1 METFVTLTM
10 NGLADGAILAM
21 AALGFVVV
29 YKATGI
35 INFAQGE
42 FLLIGAY
49 LIHQFQTV
57 WGWPWSVAIVVAVII
72 AALMGMVIERLV
84 LRPLV
89 GESPIAVIMVTIG
102 LSLALLAIT
111 LWVWGASPFP
121 PPDFISK
128 DTVELLGANV
138 PVNRFVAVAVAV
150 AVFTGFS
157 LFFRKSKQGLAMRAV
172 ADDQQAAMAQGI
184 NVNRV
189 FAFSW
194 ALAAASAVLGG
205 MILSQVNNSVQ
216 LELATTGI
224 IVFPVVILGGLES
237 IAGTAVG
244 GALIGLFN
252 AYTGGYLN
260 GRIEGFDGL
269 QEVVPFVV
277 LVLILLIKPHGLF
290 GQARIERV

>member
-1 METFVTLTM
+1 MQTFVTLTM
-10 NGLADGAILAM
+10 NGLADGAILAI

-49 LIHQFQTV
+49 LIHQFCTV
-57 WGWPWSVAIVVAVII
+57 WGWPWSVAIVVAVIV
-72 AALMGMVIERLV
+72 AAVMGMVIERLI

-89 GESPIAVIMVTIG
+89 GENAIAVVMVTIG

-128 DTVELLGANV
+128 ESVELLGAKV
-138 PVNRFVAVAVAV
+138 PINRFVAIGVAV

-157 LFFRKSKQGLAMRAV
+157 FFFRKTKQGLAMRAV

-184 NVNRV
+184 NVHRV

-205 MILSQVNNSVQ
+205 MILSQVNNAVQ
-216 LELATTGI
+216 LELSVTGI
-224 IVFPVVILGGLES
+224 VVFPVVILGGLES

-244 GALIGLFN
+244 GVLIGLFN

>member
-10 NGLADGAILAM
+10 NGLANGAILAI

-49 LIHQFQTV
+49 LIHQFRTV
-57 WGWPWSVAIVVAVII
+57 WGWHWSVAIVAAVIV
-72 AALMGMVIERLV
+72 AAVMGVVIERLI
-84 LRPLV
+84 LRPLI
-89 GESPIAVIMVTIG
+89 GESAIAVVMVTIG

-111 LWVWGASPFP
+111 LWVWGSSPFP

-128 DTVELLGANV
+128 DAVELLGAKV
-138 PVNRFVAVAVAV
+138 PINRFVAIGVAVV
-150 AVFTGFS
+150 VFTGFS
-157 LFFRKSKQGLAMRAV
+157 LFFRRSKQGLAMRAV
-172 ADDQQAAMAQGI
+172 ADDQQAAMVQGI
-184 NVNRV
+184 NVHRV

-205 MILSQVNNSVQ
+205 MILSQVNNAVQ

-224 IVFPVVILGGLES
+224 AVFPVVILGGLES

-244 GALIGLFN
+244 GVLIGLFN

-290 GQARIERV
+290 GQAQIERV

>member
-1 METFVTLTM
+1 METFVSLTM
-10 NGLADGAILAM
+10 NGLANGAILAI

-49 LIHQFQTV
+49 LIHQFRTG
-57 WGWPWSVAIVVAVII
+57 WGWHWSVAIVAAVIV
-72 AALMGMVIERLV
+72 AAMMGVVIERLI

-89 GESPIAVIMVTIG
+89 GESAIAVVMVTIG

-111 LWVWGASPFP
+111 LWVWGSSPFP

-138 PVNRFVAVAVAV
+138 PINRFVAIGVAV

-172 ADDQQAAMAQGI
+172 ADDQQAAMAQG
-184 NVNRV
+184 VNIHRV

-205 MILSQVNNSVQ
+205 MILSQVNNAVQ

-224 IVFPVVILGGLES
+224 AVFPVVILGGLES

-244 GALIGLFN
+244 GVLIGLFN